1 MPPLVHSTPTDRAI
15 KVESFAALAQVN
27 HANDV
32 WVLNK
37 PEPECYDA
45 MVTNQRGVVL
55 AAPGA
60 DCMPILFADL
70 EKKVIGVAHAGRLR
84 VFFLLLLLLLNT
96 RNVFPESDPK
106 RETWKKM

>member
-60 DCMPILFADL
+60 DCMPILFADP
-70 EKKVIGVAHAGRLR
+70 EKKVIGVAHAGRLLR
-84 VFFLLLLLLLNT
+84 FF
-96 RNVFPESDPK
+96 FYYYYYY
-106 RETWKKM
+106 